1 MCGLDGI
8 FLCISVSYK
17 ALLFFSQ
24 ILENRKDLTNANV
37 EDAIF
42 QAEVIL
48 GENSLGRES
57 TDMFIFTKVI
67 NSGFCEWKVVW
78 ITFWNTLESF
88 FLIGSGDLIRDV
100 FQGDQSVSGTLK
112 NELEQKKTTGLG
124 KPITNHLQESE
135 WEMQYS
141 WFRGVTMGK
150 EKKGRA
156 CREANKLTTDRK

>member
-78 ITFWNTLESF
+78 ITF
-88 FLIGSGDLIRDV
+88 
-100 FQGDQSVSGTLK
+100 
-112 NELEQKKTTGLG
+112 
-124 KPITNHLQESE
+124 
-135 WEMQYS
+135 
-141 WFRGVTMGK
+141 
-150 EKKGRA
+150 
-156 CREANKLTTDRK
+156 